1 MVPASPANVLGSH
14 AQHVRPVVVE
24 TVRSRHNRSAEA
36 HEVSE
41 SRYATGFGT
50 QWRDLLDDM
59 ETAFRQRGYETYK
72 VPPAGYKLAV
82 VNDCL
87 VYVWRVP
94 GHVDGASLFASSP
107 TRRNAFSAKPPDPA
121 LFQPGFTGEPDA
133 PNPDL
138 DPLQQ
143 VEVTSVVDE
152 AVARVM
158 PLVLVMVRSSPQQLQ
173 SIHWAVAE
181 LDQESGTVRLHGQEC
196 IWSPEAAAQGSST
209 DVESFDSGVPNGPTV
224 EPRRQEETPPD
235 A

>member
-14 AQHVRPVVVE
+14 AKHVRPLVVE
-24 TVRSRHNRSAEA
+24 TVRARHDRSAEA

-59 ETAFRQRGYETYK
+59 ETALRQGGGYETYR

-94 GHVDGASLFASSP
+94 GHVDGASMFASSP
-107 TRRNAFSAKPPDPA
+107 TRRNAFSAKPPDAA
-121 LFQPGFTGEPDA
+121 LFQPGFTGEPD
-133 PNPDL
+133 PDL

-143 VEVTSVVDE
+143 VEVTRVVDE

-158 PLVLVMVRSSPQQLQ
+158 PLVLVMVRSSPRQLQ
-173 SIHWAVAE
+173 SIHWAVAD
-181 LDQESGTVRLHGQEC
+181 LDQASGAVQLHGLEC
-196 IWSPEAAAQGSST
+196 IWSPESAAQDAST
-209 DVESFDSGVPNGPTV
+209 DVEAFDSGVPNGPAV